1 VKCYIWSTALN
12 GAKILNTSE
21 NGSEIFDRFEMR
33 FWRTM
38 EKISWTKSVRN
49 EETLHTGKQERN
61 ILTTTVRR
69 KADWT
74 GHILRRNCLLKPL
87 L

>member
-1 VKCYIWSTALN
+1 MVLKFLTLPKMGPKYV
-12 GAKILNTSE
+12 E
-21 NGSEIFDRFEMR
+21 RFEMCC
-33 FWRTM
+33 WRTM
-38 EKISWTKSVRN
+38 EKISLTKGVRN
-49 EETLHTGKQERN
+49 EETLHIGQEDRITLN
-61 ILTTTVRR
+61 TIIRR

>member
-1 VKCYIWSTALN
+1 
-12 GAKILNTSE
+12 
-21 NGSEIFDRFEMR
+21 
-33 FWRTM
+33 M
-38 EKISWTKSVRN
+38 EKISLTKGVRN
-49 EETLHTGKQERN
+49 EETLNTGKGERN
-61 ILTTTVRR
+61 ILNTKIRR